1 MTDRGP
7 GAVRSESARVA
18 ILRATAD
25 QLVVHGWNRLTIEG
39 IAAAAHVGKPTI
51 YRWWSSK
58 SDLIA
63 DALMEGMLQLE
74 APLPDDGGDLRE
86 DLATW
91 LEKMLALAGDPVA
104 TATIRYLMAAAAEDE
119 VVGRRFDDAN
129 GAMAALATRLEHAKS
144 AGQLDAEVD
153 VADLVD
159 AITGVIILRVL
170 RRAPAAPGDAQ
181 RLLRGI
187 LPPTDEPSRPERK
200 SEAP

>member
-25 QLVVHGWNRLTIEG
+25 QLVEHGWNRLTIEG

-63 DALMEGMLQLE
+63 EALMEGMLQLE
-74 APLPDDGGDLRE
+74 SPLPDDGGDLRE

-91 LEKMLALAGDPVA
+91 LEQMLALAGDPVA
-104 TATIRYLMAAAAEDE
+104 TATIRYLLAAAAEDE
-119 VVGRRFDDAN
+119 AVGNRFDDAN
-129 GAMAALATRLEHAKS
+129 GAMRALATRLEHAKA
-144 AGQLDAEVD
+144 AGQLDAGVD

-159 AITGVIILRVL
+159 AITGVVILRVL
-170 RRAPAAPGDAQ
+170 RRASAAPGDAQ
-181 RLLRGI
+181 RLLRSI
-187 LPPTDEPSRPERK
+187 LPPS
-200 SEAP
+200 